1 MSSIWKSS
9 EEPVEIRRPRPL
21 LKEWVMV
28 LLWTLANAVGVLF
41 GMFMAAVF
49 DSWFLGSIVMGLVI
63 GWLEWLIL
71 TLQRVHRAWTMLLNT
86 TIALGTWGAALP
98 VLGTVDWGAGLA
110 AGFLVGLLQWLTLRN
125 KVESAAWWIVVN
137 IAAWGL
143 GMAGYRLASQP
154 VSWVLGAAVLG
165 VIAGLVTGVA
175 MAWLVRRPIY
185 EEVLEAPLKDY

>member
-86 TIALGTWGAALP
+86 TIALGNWGAALP